1 MLEVWRAVDMRGE
14 ENAGKIAEIPI
25 SAFVRR
31 SEEEEVG
38 RKA

>member
-1 MLEVWRAVDMRGE
+1 MRGE

-25 SAFVRR
+25 SAFVRG